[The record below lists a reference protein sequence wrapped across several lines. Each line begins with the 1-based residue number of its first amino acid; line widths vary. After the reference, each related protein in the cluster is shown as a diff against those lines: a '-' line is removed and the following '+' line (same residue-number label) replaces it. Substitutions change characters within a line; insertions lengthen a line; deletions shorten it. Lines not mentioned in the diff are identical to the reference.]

1 MQKEARARIKIND
14 LLKRT
19 GWRFFDDENGRA
31 NITLEK
37 NVKLTRHNIDDFG
50 KDFEKTKNGFV
61 DFLLLDENNFPFVV
75 LEAKSEDKDPL
86 DAKEQARNY
95 AKSQNARF
103 IILSNGNIHYLW
115 DLEKGNPTIIT
126 SFPTYESLKNSAKII
141 KDSIKIA
148 EEVVAPDY
156 IVLSQYAKYKTD
168 PCWLN
173 EKLKESFI
181 HDLDLKFLRPYQ
193 LDAIRALQE
202 AARKE
207 KDRFLFEMATGTGKT
222 LVCAAIIKLLLRTGN
237 VSRVLFLVDRIELED
252 QAYKNFK
259 KWLSQDYICV
269 KYKENRDDWM
279 KAEIVVSTVQSLT
292 VDYKYK
298 RIFSPTD
305 FDFIVSDEAHR
316 SINGN
321 ARALFEY
328 FIGYK
333 LGLTATPK
341 DYLKNID
348 EKQLSEMDP
357 RKWER
362 RQLLDTYNTFG
373 CSSGVPTFRY
383 SLVDGVKDG
392 YLVNPIVADA
402 RTDITTELLSEKG
415 YSMRF
420 ENEEGTEEEQT
431 FFQKDFEKKFFSD
444 KTNLMFCDTFI
455 KNALLDPLSGEV
467 GKSIIYC
474 VSQKHASKITQVL
487 NELAEK
493 YWPGKYNSDFA
504 VQVTSNV
511 PNSQDFSIQ
520 FSDKNNNLNGTTKW
534 LEGYKSS
541 KARICVTVGMMTTG
555 YDCQDLLNLCLM
567 RPIFSPTEFIQI
579 KGRGTRKFTFEYK
592 DSDGEVVRGDK
603 EKYKMFDFFANYE
616 YFEEKYDYDQIL
628 KLPLKSSIAIDGG
641 EIPKPVSG
649 TYSFI
654 PDPLRTLNEKPIGY
668 SGMRIDR
675 EFFEKTSSIIKQD
688 KDIKQAIENEQWDTA
703 VDITRERYENKP
715 EDYITLE
722 KLGRALKLDRSL
734 TWLELIEH
742 IYGFIP
748 YLKTKDDLL
757 NDEFEK
763 FVSIYK
769 PEARYIQAIKNFI
782 KAYITD
788 KEIRDIIDR
797 REYSRLADNPKL
809 SIDDLKELE
818 NWKDKIPMYV
828 MDYVSINKFA

>member
-1 MQKEARARIKIND
+1 
-14 LLKRT
+14 
-19 GWRFFDDENGRA
+19 
-31 NITLEK
+31 
-37 NVKLTRHNIDDFG
+37 
-50 KDFEKTKNGFV
+50 
-61 DFLLLDENNFPFVV
+61 
-75 LEAKSEDKDPL
+75 
-86 DAKEQARNY
+86 
-95 AKSQNARF
+95 
-103 IILSNGNIHYLW
+103 
-115 DLEKGNPTIIT
+115 
-126 SFPTYESLKNSAKII
+126 
-141 KDSIKIA
+141 
-148 EEVVAPDY
+148 
-156 IVLSQYAKYKTD
+156 
-168 PCWLN
+168 
-173 EKLKESFI
+173 
-181 HDLDLKFLRPYQ
+181 
-193 LDAIRALQE
+193 
-202 AARKE
+202 
-207 KDRFLFEMATGTGKT
+207 
-222 LVCAAIIKLLLRTGN
+222 
-237 VSRVLFLVDRIELED
+237 
-252 QAYKNFK
+252 
-259 KWLSQDYICV
+259 
-269 KYKENRDDWM
+269 
-279 KAEIVVSTVQSLT
+279 
-292 VDYKYK
+292 
-298 RIFSPTD
+298 
-305 FDFIVSDEAHR
+305 
-316 SINGN
+316 
-321 ARALFEY
+321 
-328 FIGYK
+328 
-333 LGLTATPK
+333 
-341 DYLKNID
+341 
-348 EKQLSEMDP
+348 MDP

-592 DSDGEVVRGDK
+592 NSDGEVVRGDK

-649 TYSFI
+649 AYSFI
-654 PDPLRTLNEKPIGY
+654 PDPLRTLNEKSIGY

-703 VDITRERYENKP
+703 VDIMRERYENKP

-722 KLGRALKLDRSL
+722 KLRRALKLDRSL

>member
-1 MQKEARARIKIND
+1 
-14 LLKRT
+14 
-19 GWRFFDDENGRA
+19 
-31 NITLEK
+31 
-37 NVKLTRHNIDDFG
+37 
-50 KDFEKTKNGFV
+50 
-61 DFLLLDENNFPFVV
+61 
-75 LEAKSEDKDPL
+75 
-86 DAKEQARNY
+86 
-95 AKSQNARF
+95 
-103 IILSNGNIHYLW
+103 
-115 DLEKGNPTIIT
+115 
-126 SFPTYESLKNSAKII
+126 
-141 KDSIKIA
+141 
-148 EEVVAPDY
+148 
-156 IVLSQYAKYKTD
+156 
-168 PCWLN
+168 
-173 EKLKESFI
+173 
-181 HDLDLKFLRPYQ
+181 
-193 LDAIRALQE
+193 
-202 AARKE
+202 
-207 KDRFLFEMATGTGKT
+207 
-222 LVCAAIIKLLLRTGN
+222 
-237 VSRVLFLVDRIELED
+237 
-252 QAYKNFK
+252 
-259 KWLSQDYICV
+259 
-269 KYKENRDDWM
+269 
-279 KAEIVVSTVQSLT
+279 
-292 VDYKYK
+292 
-298 RIFSPTD
+298 
-305 FDFIVSDEAHR
+305 
-316 SINGN
+316 
-321 ARALFEY
+321 
-328 FIGYK
+328 
-333 LGLTATPK
+333 
-341 DYLKNID
+341 
-348 EKQLSEMDP
+348 
-357 RKWER
+357 
-362 RQLLDTYNTFG
+362 
-373 CSSGVPTFRY
+373 VPTFRY

-722 KLGRALKLDRSL
+722 KLRRALKLDRSL